1 MSGKTKKIIAVVV
14 LVVLIAAA
22 VLLYLHFRPEG
33 TAGAKTIVVEVI
45 HGDGSTNS
53 FEISTDEEYLRGAV
67 EQEGLVDGDES
78 EYGLYVLTVD
88 GETADESAEEWWC
101 ITRGGEML
109 MTGVDDTPIA
119 DGETYEFT
127 LTTGW

>member
-1 MSGKTKKIIAVVV
+1 MSGKTKKILAVVI

-22 VLLYLHFRPEG
+22 LVCWLVFKPAAS
-33 TAGAKTIVVEVI
+33 AGSKAIVVEVI
-45 HGDGSTNS
+45 HGDGSTVS
-53 FEISTDEEYLRGAV
+53 FDISTDEEYLRGAV
-67 EQEGLVDGDES
+67 EQEGLVAGTES

-88 GETADESAEEWWC
+88 GETADEAQEQWWC

-119 DGETYEFT
+119 DGEKYEFT